1 MKKLML
7 IVGVLIVGCGDDSA
21 TSSTTSCGVAYVG
34 DWTLTDS
41 GKYDNADCTGAKV
54 PNTLITTQTLNL
66 AEDCTQSV
74 SDSYFCSDNS
84 SENYTSLCTGTW
96 YSSATTI
103 SIPAFGGAYVVD
115 YVLNEAGTEMTT
127 SQVVTVGT
135 GVDGGTEE
143 QCQYS
148 TYTKSS

>member
-1 MKKLML
+1 MKKLIL
-7 IVGVLIVGCGDDSA
+7 IAGVLIVGCGDDSA
-21 TSSTTSCGVAYVG
+21 TSPTTSCGVAYVG

-74 SDSYFCSDNS
+74 ADSYFCSDNS

>member
-7 IVGVLIVGCGDDSA
+7 LCILFIIGCGDDSA
-21 TSSTTSCGVAYVG
+21 TSPTTSCGAAYVG

-54 PNTLITTQTLNL
+54 PNTVITTQTLNL

-96 YSSATTI
+96 HSSATTI
-103 SIPAFGGAYVVD
+103 SIPAFGGTYVVD

-127 SQVVTVGT
+127 NIIVTVGPT
-135 GVDGGTEE
+135 AHDAVE

-148 TYTKSS
+148 TYTKSN

>member
-1 MKKLML
+1 MKKLIL
-7 IVGVLIVGCGDDSA
+7 LSVLLIVGCSDDSA
-21 TSSTTSCGVAYVG
+21 TSPTTSCGVAYVG

-54 PNTLITTQTLNL
+54 PNTVITTQTLNL

-74 SDSYFCSDNS
+74 SDSYFCSDNL

-103 SIPAFGGAYVVD
+103 SIPAFGGTYVVD
-115 YVLNEAGTEMTT
+115 YVLNETGTEMTT
-127 SQVVTVGT
+127 NIIATVGST
-135 GVDGGTEE
+135 AEDAVE

-148 TYTKSS
+148 TYTKSN

>member
-21 TSSTTSCGVAYVG
+21 TSPTTSCGVAYVG

-54 PNTLITTQTLNL
+54 PNTVITTQTLNL

-84 SENYTSLCTGTW
+84 SENYTSFCTGTW

-115 YVLNEAGTEMTT
+115 YVLNEAGTKMTT
-127 SQVVTVGT
+127 NIIVTVGPT
-135 GVDGGTEE
+135 ADDAVE

-148 TYTKSS
+148 TYTKSN

>member
-1 MKKLML
+1 MKIL
-7 IVGVLIVGCGDDSA
+7 VLLSILFIFGCDSDST
-21 TSSTTSCGVAYVG
+21 TSPTTSCGGSYVG
-34 DWTLTDS
+34 EWTLTDS

-96 YSSATTI
+96 YSSTTTI
-103 SIPAFGGAYVVD
+103 SIPAFGGLMTVKYL
-115 YVLNEAGTEMTT
+115 LNESGTEMTT
-127 SQVVTVGT
+127 NIIATVGST
-135 GVDGGTEE
+135 PSDAVE

-148 TYTKSS
+148 TYTKSN